1 MQKNTVRLRAANI
14 SDIGKNPAR
23 TKNEDYFGHFQGEF
37 GDLFIVCDGMGG
49 HEGGEVASR
58 LAVESIRKHIETNYI
73 LGEELAVIG
82 PSIDFAQQKI
92 VERVEQEPGLAGMGT
107 TLALLLIHGAS
118 YYIAHCGDSR
128 IYLSRGGS
136 LIQLTKDHS
145 EVQMMV
151 ESGIITQEQAST
163 HPRRNFITKAIGH
176 TSYSPDISGPHIL
189 QQDDVFLLCSD
200 GLTEY
205 VNDDELHQ
213 QMDEEPQIACQ
224 NLVEMANDRGGSDN
238 ITIQIVQVQQC
249 SSFSLNEE
257 LPAPRK
263 KKMLPPLAL
272 IATLVI
278 FLGAVFWYTRSL
290 DNPTDTPV
298 ALAPDSLVR
307 NEKDLK
313 KLAKAEQK
321 KLKAEEKARLKAAK
335 KKKGKDSGKAE
346 KEIDPSLVV
355 DAATIDAR
363 LGQDAVGENYMKA
376 FILMSDKNAQAKTLK
391 FIKKSESDQV
401 IYIVPGQTVY
411 VDFAK
416 LAYGAGYKLKIDEIQ
431 ALIAIAVLRSSG
443 KLDLAKD
450 GWEAKFMAAGTT
462 PIDAQTWSAA
472 REIYKRFD
480 KDNADGLFGQADR
493 LARLRNRIKLGTY
506 SISLAKAAQ

>member
-58 LAVESIRKHIETNYI
+58 LAVESIHKSFETNYI
-73 LGEELAVIG
+73 LGEELALIAQ
-82 PSIDFAQQKI
+82 SIDFAQQKI
-92 VERVEQEPGLAGMGT
+92 VEQVEQNPELAGMGT
-107 TLALLLIHGAS
+107 TLALLLIHGPS

-136 LIQLTKDHS
+136 LLQLTKDHS

-176 TSYSPDISGPHIL
+176 TSHSPDISGPHIL

-205 VNDDELHQ
+205 VSDEELHQ

-249 SSFSLNEE
+249 SPFTLNEE
-257 LPAPRK
+257 LPAKPRK
-263 KKMLPPLAL
+263 KFLPPLAL
-272 IATLVI
+272 IATLLI
-278 FLGAVFWYTRSL
+278 FLGAVFLYTRSL
-290 DNPTDTPV
+290 QNPPDPTITLV
-298 ALAPDSLVR
+298 RDSLER
-307 NEKDLK
+307 NEKEAK

-321 KLKAEEKARLKAAK
+321 RLKAEEKARLKAAR
-335 KKKGKDSGKAE
+335 KKGKDSGKPE
-346 KEIDPSLVV
+346 KAIDPSLVV
-355 DAATIDAR
+355 ADSTIAGKLGTYAA
-363 LGQDAVGENYMKA
+363 GENYMKA
-376 FILMSDKNAQAKTLK
+376 FNAMSDKTTQAKNLK
-391 FIKKSESDQV
+391 FIGKSDSDQV
-401 IYIVPGQTVY
+401 IYIVPGQTIY
-411 VDFAK
+411 MNYAA
-416 LAYGAGYKLKIDEIQ
+416 LGTAAGHNLKVEDIN

-443 KLDLAKD
+443 QFDLAKD
-450 GWEAKFMAAGTT
+450 GWEAKFKAAGTT
-462 PIDAQTWSAA
+462 PIDDKTWAEA
-472 REIYKRFD
+472 RELYKRFD
-480 KDNADGLFGQADR
+480 KDNADRLFGQANR
-493 LARLRNRIKLGTY
+493 FARLRNSIKVGPY
-506 SISLAKAAQ
+506 SISLTKAAL